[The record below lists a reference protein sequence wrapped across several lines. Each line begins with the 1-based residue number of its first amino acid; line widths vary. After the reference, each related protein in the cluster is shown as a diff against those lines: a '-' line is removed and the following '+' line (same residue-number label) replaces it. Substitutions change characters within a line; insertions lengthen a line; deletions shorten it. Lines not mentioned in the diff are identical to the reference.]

1 MRLPSH
7 RLSVAPMMD
16 WTDRHC
22 RVFHRLASRRALLY
36 SEMVTTGAVLHGDRD
51 RLLGYD
57 ESEHPVACQ
66 LGGSDPKDL
75 AESTRIVADF
85 GYDEVNLN
93 VGCPSDRVQSG
104 RFGACLMAE
113 PDLVADCIAAMQG
126 ASDILVTVKSR
137 IGIDDADS
145 YEGLVAFVERIAAT
159 GCRYFTVHAR
169 KAILNGLS
177 PKENREIPPLKYD
190 YVYRLKQD
198 FPNLEIVLNGGV
210 QSLEEAADH
219 LAHVDGV
226 MIGRA
231 AYNTPAILLEA
242 DRLIFG
248 SEREGGELTRHHLVR
263 AFLPYIDAQVAKG
276 TPLNRMTRHIL
287 GIFNGLPGA
296 RAWRRYL
303 SENAYTAGAGP
314 TVVEAALRLVP
325 EDAQALAETA

>member
-1 MRLPSH
+1 MLVPSH

-22 RVFHRLASRRALLY
+22 RVFHRLATQHAMLY
-36 SEMVTTGAVLHGDRD
+36 TEMVTTGAVLNGDRD

-57 ESEHPVACQ
+57 ATEHPVACQ
-66 LGGSDPKDL
+66 LGGSDPKEL
-75 AESTRIVADF
+75 AEATKIVADF

-113 PDLVADCIAAMQG
+113 PGLVADCIAAMRG
-126 ASDILVTVKSR
+126 VTDIPVTVKSR

-145 YEGLVAFVERIAAT
+145 YEGLVDFVERVSAT
-159 GCRYFTVHAR
+159 GCRHFTVHAR
-169 KAILNGLS
+169 KAILSGLS

-198 FPNLEIVLNGGV
+198 FPDLEIVLNGGV
-210 QSLEEAADH
+210 QSLEEAREH
-219 LAHVDGV
+219 LQHVDGV

-231 AYNTPAILLEA
+231 AYNTPAVLLGA

-248 SEREGGELTRHHLVR
+248 DARTGDDLTRHDLVR
-263 AFLPYIDAQVAKG
+263 AYLPYIDAQVGIG

-287 GIFNGLPGA
+287 GTFNGLPGA

-303 SENAYTAGAGP
+303 SENAYQAGAG
-314 TVVEAALRLVP
+314 TAVVEAALKLVP
-325 EDAQALAETA
+325 ESDETLAAAG

>member
-1 MRLPSH
+1 MRIPPH

-22 RVFHRLASRRALLY
+22 RVFHRLATKHALLY
-36 SEMVTTGAVLHGDRD
+36 TEMVTTGAVLHGDRD
-51 RLLGYD
+51 RLLGFD
-57 ESEHPVACQ
+57 ETEHPVACQ
-66 LGGSDPKDL
+66 LGGSDPTDL
-75 AESTRIVADF
+75 AASARIVADK

-113 PDLVADCIAAMQG
+113 PDLVADCIAAMQDTV
-126 ASDILVTVKSR
+126 DIPVTVKSR

-145 YEGLVAFVERIAAT
+145 YDGLATFIGRIAET

-169 KAILNGLS
+169 KAILSGLS

-190 YVYRLKQD
+190 YVYRLKQE
-198 FPNLEIVLNGGV
+198 FPELEIVLNGGV
-210 QSLEEAADH
+210 QSLEEAQEH
-219 LAHVDGV
+219 LTHVDGV

-231 AYNTPAILLEA
+231 AYNSPAVLLGV
-242 DRLIFG
+242 DRVIFG
-248 SEREGGELTRHHLVR
+248 DAPDDGDLSRHDLVR
-263 AFLPYIDAQVAKG
+263 AYLPYIEEQVRAG
-276 TPLNRMTRHIL
+276 TPLHRMTRHVL

-303 SENAYTAGAGP
+303 SENAYTENAGP
-314 TVVEAALRLVP
+314 AVVEAALKLVP
-325 EDAQALAETA
+325 ESGTAMAETG